1 MRWAKGQQLKA
12 GQYIIEEVL
21 GQGGF
26 GITYKAVHESLN
38 QLVVIKTPNDYL
50 KYEADYNKY
59 VERFI
64 KEGQILARLSE
75 THHPHIVAVRE
86 LFRDG
91 DTYCLVMDFVSGKN
105 LFDVVKQRG
114 RLLEREAVRCIC
126 QIGEALA
133 FIHQAGLVHRDAHP
147 GNIILCENGQAVLI
161 DFGISKELTPS
172 TQTSTGDAGN
182 RGFAPYEQLAKG
194 SREPTVDVYCL
205 AATLYYAVTA
215 QRPPT
220 SLERKLN
227 NVALIAPKQI
237 VPEISNRLNQAIL
250 WGMALEPEDRPKSM
264 LDWLKVLD
272 LEGNDFSF
280 WLTPRYVVS
289 QAVTLFRQNTRR
301 RFHLIF
307 SISILVFTLSLFAM
321 VRIGIQIKNAV
332 SVPKLLLNGE
342 VVKGVLS
349 GDDISDHP
357 LDKTYSDVYVVEGRK
372 GQQLTIEM
380 SSKAFDPYLI
390 LRQSD
395 GSQLAYKDDI
405 SPMDFNAKI
414 VVTLPK
420 DDIYTV
426 IARSSAPGEVGSYS
440 LKAMATEPSR

>member
-1 MRWAKGQQLKA
+1 MKWKKGQQLKA
-12 GQYIIEEVL
+12 GKYIIEEVL

-38 QLVVIKTPNDYL
+38 QPVVIKTPNEYL
-50 KYEADYNKY
+50 KYEADYDKY

-75 THHPHIVAVRE
+75 THHPHIVAVRD

-105 LFDVVKQRG
+105 LFDVVKQSG
-114 RLLEREAVRCIC
+114 RLLEQEAVRCIR

-147 GNIILCENGQAVLI
+147 GNIILCKNGQAVLI

-172 TQTSTGDAGN
+172 TQTSTGDVGN

-227 NVALIAPKQI
+227 NVALIAPKKI

-272 LEGNDFSF
+272 LEGNAVSF
-280 WLTPRYVVS
+280 WLVPRYLVS
-289 QAVTLFRQNTRR
+289 
-301 RFHLIF
+301 
-307 SISILVFTLSLFAM
+307 SGLSLFNLFNLFNFIILICILTLSSFSLFRS
-321 VRIGIQIKNAV
+321 VIQIKKAGSIPSLV
-332 SVPKLLLNGE
+332 LNGE
-342 VVKGVLS
+342 VIKGVLS

-357 LDKTYSDVYVVEGRK
+357 LDKIYSDVYLVEGRK

-380 SSKAFDPYLI
+380 SSQEFDPYLI

-426 IARSSAPGEVGSYS
+426 VARSSAPGEIGAYS
-440 LKAMATEPSR
+440 LRAVATEPSR

>member
-1 MRWAKGQQLKA
+1 MKWKKGQQLKA
-12 GQYIIEEVL
+12 GKYIIEEVL

-26 GITYKAVHESLN
+26 GITYKAVHESLD
-38 QLVVIKTPNDYL
+38 QPVVIKTPNEYL
-50 KYEADYNKY
+50 KYEADYDKY

-75 THHPHIVAVRE
+75 THHPHIVAVRD

-105 LFDVVKQRG
+105 LFDVVKQSG

-250 WGMALEPEDRPKSM
+250 WGMALE
-264 LDWLKVLD
+264 
-272 LEGNDFSF
+272 
-280 WLTPRYVVS
+280 
-289 QAVTLFRQNTRR
+289 
-301 RFHLIF
+301 
-307 SISILVFTLSLFAM
+307 LSC
-321 VRIGIQIKNAV
+321 
-332 SVPKLLLNGE
+332 
-342 VVKGVLS
+342 
-349 GDDISDHP
+349 
-357 LDKTYSDVYVVEGRK
+357 
-372 GQQLTIEM
+372 
-380 SSKAFDPYLI
+380 
-390 LRQSD
+390 
-395 GSQLAYKDDI
+395 
-405 SPMDFNAKI
+405 
-414 VVTLPK
+414 
-420 DDIYTV
+420 
-426 IARSSAPGEVGSYS
+426 
-440 LKAMATEPSR
+440 